1 MRGIKRVVVGCV
13 FGVALATAL
22 GSRAASAQDT
32 RTVTEPSIPAAC
44 TVLQASQTI
53 VAGEPASETAF
64 DTTRIQN
71 ALNASVSTCG
81 TGYSVELTTNGSNN
95 AFLTGPLTIPADT
108 TLVIDG
114 GVTVFG
120 SRNPADYQVATADVE
135 TCGTVGTKGN
145 GCQNLITSTGSNSGL
160 MGYGILDGRG
170 QDKLIVNGAV
180 TSSSWWDLAGTAQNV
195 SGDQNNPIL
204 VQANGANFTVY
215 KITVRNSPMFHIK
228 WSGNTTTRAG
238 FTAWGVK
245 VITPF
250 TARNS
255 DGIDPS
261 GANITVTNSSISD
274 GDDMVAVSASS
285 TAQNIT
291 IQNLN
296 TYSGHGISVGSYT
309 QGNLTNMLVQNI
321 MQMGTAADG
330 NGGGLRIKTSQ
341 DRGGLVQNVTYQ
353 NICSANIKSPLY
365 LSPYYN
371 TNAGTLYPNFQNI
384 VYRNIHVVTE
394 GTITLTGYANTGATV
409 IQPASVTFDNLII
422 DTIKQTDFSPNPPV
436 YLNIT
441 RGPGPVSPLLLS
453 QTGTG
458 VTYTGAVSNPT
469 EAPYPCNPA
478 TFQYLVG
485 ELYGATP
492 TATNLQS
499 TSLTT
504 NGTLTLNA
512 MLQPAMSQV
521 TYASI
526 SGQGTYTGTAAPT
539 AQVQFKEGTR
549 TVGSA
554 SLGGNGTMASVTLS
568 GLTPG
573 THTYTALYQG
583 DTTYTVPLT
592 FGSVTVTVAQASP
605 TMTALSAT
613 PASVTYGTGTKLA
626 ATITSTT
633 TGTPSGSVTFVDNGA
648 TGSTSPSQLAT
659 VTLASAA
666 AQSTQVLGVGSHN
679 LQAVYSGDATF
690 AASTSVSTAV
700 TVTQATPTVTVA
712 AGSASLAYGSTTTL
726 TATVAGTGSGSFPT
740 GSVIFY
746 DGAAPVAS
754 GILNGAGVATATIT
768 PTGGAHAYTATY
780 GGDTNYA
787 TATSPNG
794 AAVAVSTAP
803 TTTTLS
809 VSGSTAYG
817 STTTLTA
824 TVTSTIAGTPT
835 GTVTFY
841 AGTANTV
848 VVGSA
853 TLTAGKASIT
863 AVLPQGSNSLT
874 AKYAGDTNFATST
887 SSATTLTLVGPFAV
901 SSNPGTLTL
910 GLGASGTATVS
921 ITPAGGFTGTVT
933 LACASPASYIAC
945 TVSPAT
951 QTISSASAVT
961 GTVTISVASTL
972 ARSEPLPGFDR
983 NLRDGALLALML
995 PLGFFGWTKR
1005 RKGISMLLPVF
1016 LALAGLAGLAGCAST
1031 PVNVPNVP
1039 PAGTQAVTISASSG
1053 LASAS
1058 TTINVTITH

>member
-1 MRGIKRVVVGCV
+1 MNRAVVASILGA
-13 FGVALATAL
+13 ALI
-22 GSRAASAQDT
+22 AACGGWQANAQDT
-32 RTVTEPSIPAAC
+32 RTVTEPAIPVAC
-44 TVLQASQTI
+44 TVLQAGQAI

-81 TGYSVELTTNGSNN
+81 TGYSVELTTSGSNN
-95 AFLTGPLTIPADT
+95 AFLIGPLTIPADT

-120 SRNPADYQVATADVE
+120 SRNPADYQVATTGVE

-145 GCQNLITSTGSNSGL
+145 GCLNLVTSSGNNSGL

-170 QDKLIVNGAV
+170 QDKLLVNGTPA
-180 TSSSWWDLAGTAQNV
+180 SYSWWDQAGTAQNV
-195 SGDQNNPIL
+195 SGSQNNPIL
-204 VQANGANFTVY
+204 VQASGANFTLY
-215 KITVRNSPMFHIK
+215 KITVRNSPMFHVK
-228 WSGNTTTRAG
+228 WSGNVTTRTG

-261 GANITVTNSSISD
+261 GGNITVTNSSISD
-274 GDDMVAVSASS
+274 GDDMVAVSAASA
-285 TAQNIT
+285 AQNIT

-309 QGNLTNMLVQNI
+309 QGNLSNMLVQNI

-353 NICSANIKSPLY
+353 NICSANVKSPIY

-458 VTYTGAVSNPT
+458 DTYSGAVTNPT
-469 EAPYPCNPA
+469 EAPYACNPA
-478 TFQYLVG
+478 MFQYLVG

-499 TSLTT
+499 TSITT

-526 SGQGTYTGTAAPT
+526 SGQGSYTGTAAPT
-539 AQVQFKEGTR
+539 AQVQFREGTNV
-549 TVGSA
+549 VGTA
-554 SLGGNGTMASVTLS
+554 SLGGNGTIASVTLS
-568 GLTPG
+568 GLTAG
-573 THTYTALYQG
+573 THTYTAYYAG

-605 TMTALSAT
+605 TTTALNAA
-613 PASVTYGTGTKLA
+613 PASVTYGTASKLTA
-626 ATITSTT
+626 NVTSTAS
-633 TGTPSGSVTFVDNGA
+633 GTPSGSIVFVDNGA
-648 TGSTSPSQLAT
+648 TGSTSPAQLAT
-659 VTLASAA
+659 VTLTGAA
-666 AQSTQVLGVGSHN
+666 ASTPQVLGVGSHN
-679 LQAVYSGDATF
+679 LQAIYSGDSSF
-690 AASTSVSTAV
+690 AASTSTSTAV
-700 TVTQATPTVTVA
+700 TVTQAAPAVSIM
-712 AGSASLAYGSTTTL
+712 AGSASIAYGATATL
-726 TATVAGTGSGSFPT
+726 TATVAPAGTGSNPT
-740 GSVIFY
+740 GTVVFY
-746 DGAAPVAS
+746 DGTTAIAS

-768 PTGGAHAYTATY
+768 PTGGSHTYTATY
-780 GGDTNYA
+780 AGDTNYA
-787 TATSPNG
+787 TATTPNG
-794 AAVAVSTAP
+794 AAVAVSTAS
-803 TTTTLS
+803 TTTTLAL
-809 VSGSTAYG
+809 SGSTAYG
-817 STTTLTA
+817 STTTLSA
-824 TVTSTIAGTPT
+824 TVTSTVAGTPT

-841 AGTANTV
+841 AGTVA
-848 VVGSA
+848 VGSA
-853 TLTAGKASIT
+853 TVTAGKATIT

-874 AKYAGDTNFATST
+874 AKYAGDANFATST
-887 SSATTLTLVGPFAV
+887 STATTFTLVGPFAV
-901 SSNPGTLTL
+901 SSNPSSLSL
-910 GLGASGTATVS
+910 GVGATGTATIS

-933 LACASPASYIAC
+933 LACASPASYITC

-961 GTVTISVASTL
+961 GTVNIAIASTISSATPPAEL
-972 ARSEPLPGFDR
+972 QHWK
-983 NLRDGALLALML
+983 RDTALLA
-995 PLGFFGWTKR
+995 
-1005 RKGISMLLPVF
+1005 MLLPLSLVGWRKRRMGIASLLPVL
-1016 LALAGLAGLAGCAST
+1016 LACVAIATIAGCASQ
-1031 PVNVPNVP
+1031 PANVSNTP
-1039 PAGTQAVTISASSG
+1039 PAGTQAVTITATSG
-1053 LASAS
+1053 TVGAS